1 MPDLTNM
8 GIRVIIRLF
17 LIIGI
22 TGLFALSNCE
32 ECDECGPSSSE
43 TYVNLKFFNIDSLN
57 KINVYLAD
65 LQDTLFNLDEE
76 IANGNEG
83 LVPVRDSI
91 QNVYDYY
98 LSVTVN
104 IKNGKI
110 KVNEVY
116 GMNGFGPIY
125 FTDST
130 TNDSLVNFRFP
141 IDMNNDVSSFIIH
154 INGFTDTL
162 KVQYNRRN
170 TMDNYTVLLEAV
182 DLSLVE
188 HTYDSVRIIC
198 NLDSCNSAQT
208 RIYAY
213 F

>member
-1 MPDLTNM
+1 M

-32 ECDECGPSSSE
+32 ECDECGPSSNE

-57 KINVYLAD
+57 KINVYLTD

-76 IANGNEG
+76 IANGNEE